1 MAMGGG
7 GGAKRTHTQCR
18 PKGSPMRDGG
28 DDLVVP
34 TMTSSHGV
42 GGVNAHKHKLI
53 IIVCVFKTYIIY
65 VYTND
70 GLCVF
75 NYLFVLALVNTKI
88 EFISKSFDK
97 SINFHFN
104 ILVWDKQ

>member
-1 MAMGGG
+1 MF
-7 GGAKRTHTQCR
+7 TQ
-18 PKGSPMRDGG
+18 M
-28 DDLVVP
+28 
-34 TMTSSHGV
+34 M
-42 GGVNAHKHKLI
+42 
-53 IIVCVFKTYIIY
+53 CV
-65 VYTND
+65 
-70 GLCVF
+70 CVF